1 MFDIMKFARARFA
14 VGLLAMSL
22 SATPAM
28 AQGGEADEALT
39 RAITD
44 LDAKVFD
51 AYNRCD
57 LDAFASYFTP
67 TVEFYHDQGGAT
79 FDRTTVV
86 EDTQKYIC
94 GKVRREVL
102 PATFKVYPIKDY
114 GAIEEGEHI
123 FCQID
128 SGKCE
133 GAAKFIMIWENDN
146 GTWKLT
152 RIVSYGHRTLQEGE
166 LSKLKMPAKR

>member
-1 MFDIMKFARARFA
+1 MFDIMNVTHARFA

-22 SATPAM
+22 SVTPAT
-28 AQGGEADEALT
+28 AQGGEADEALRRT
-39 RAITD
+39 ITD

-57 LDAFASYFTP
+57 LDTFASYFTP

-79 FDRTTVV
+79 FDRATVV
-86 EDTQKYIC
+86 QNTKKYIC

-102 PATFKVYPIKDY
+102 PATFKVYPIKGY

-133 GAAKFIMIWENDN
+133 GAAKFNMIWENDN
-146 GTWKLT
+146 GAWKLT

-166 LSKLKMPAKR
+166 LSKLKIPGKR